1 MAEQKYGR
9 IWVLDDIMELPYHNL
24 GMSNARLLATC
35 KRKMKKRRK
44 KKLLLFKSL
53 FVYVSVTCS

>member
-9 IWVLDDIMELPYHNL
+9 IWVLDDTELPYHNL

-35 KRKMKKRRK
+35 KRKMQKRK
-44 KKLLLFKSL
+44 KKSLLCKSL
-53 FVYVSVTCS
+53 FVYISVTCS